1 MEQIENDIPKN
12 ELPEMKKLSEL
23 EIAEEMLKKKLFSK
37 DTNNISKNK
46 NKKQNENNS
55 NVLIN

>member
-37 DTNNISKNK
+37 ETNNNISK

>member
-23 EIAEEMLKKKLFSK
+23 EIAEEVLKKKLFSK
-37 DTNNISKNK
+37 DTNNSISK

>member
-37 DTNNISKNK
+37 DTNNNINK